1 MRKTET
7 NAAVVKAAYI
17 RPSIACFSAAS
28 ECPLCAASPFGG
40 NAGTA
45 VTGGE
50 LSEEG
55 EEEPESGMSPNS

>member
-28 ECPLCAASPFGG
+28 ECPLCAASPIGG
-40 NAGTA
+40 GAGKA
-45 VTGGE
+45 SPGGE
-50 LSEEG
+50 LFEEG
-55 EEEPESGMSPNS
+55 EEEEP

>member
-1 MRKTET
+1 MRKTKT

-50 LSEEG
+50 LLEEEEE
-55 EEEPESGMSPNS
+55 EEEP

>member
-40 NAGTA
+40 GAGIA
-45 VTGGE
+45 SPDPDQLE
-50 LSEEG
+50 
-55 EEEPESGMSPNS
+55 EEEP